1 MSLAISTSRGSIA
14 ACVVVVFASLALV
27 AGARA
32 DGAAPPPAEPST
44 EPSTEN
50 IVAGALAQGRFGIQ
64 SGEATLAMTI
74 EDAQGRLI
82 ERTLRTRSIAEGDAR
97 STRITFTE
105 PVDQRGVELLLLER
119 GDGDAQQYLYLPS
132 IGHHRRI
139 AGAAKSG
146 RFEGSDFS
154 FADLERQ
161 DAGGARLERLPDA
174 TFAGVEVYRVEVHPL
189 APTPDALYGKVGLW
203 IAKDTL
209 VPLRV
214 DFFGRTGTLLK
225 DLRVRRL
232 KPVGDGFIPTRM
244 VMRDASTKSS
254 TTLEVLAFDP
264 DAALPASL
272 FDPAALGR

>member
-1 MSLAISTSRGSIA
+1 MTRVRTASRSRLAASALS
-14 ACVVVVFASLALV
+14 VVASLAFV
-27 AGARA
+27 EGARA
-32 DGAAPPPAEPST
+32 DGASPRGAERTT
-44 EPSTEN
+44 EE

-64 SGEATLAMTI
+64 SGEATLAMVI
-74 EDAQGRLI
+74 EDARGRVI
-82 ERTLRTRSIAEGDAR
+82 ERTLRTRSITEGGTR

-119 GDGDAQQYLYLPS
+119 VDGDAQQYLYLPS
-132 IGHHRRI
+132 LGHHRRI

-154 FADLERQ
+154 FADLEQ
-161 DAGGARLERLPDA
+161 QNPKDARLERLPDA
-174 TFAGVEVYRVEVHPL
+174 TFAGVDVYRVEVHPA
-189 APTPDALYGKVGLW
+189 APAPDEVYGKVGLW
-203 IAKDTL
+203 IAKDSL

-214 DFFGRTGTLLK
+214 DFFDRAGVLLK

-244 VMRDASTKSS
+244 VMRDAVTTSR
-254 TTLEVLAFDP
+254 TTLDVLAFDP
-264 DAALPASL
+264 GVQLPAAL